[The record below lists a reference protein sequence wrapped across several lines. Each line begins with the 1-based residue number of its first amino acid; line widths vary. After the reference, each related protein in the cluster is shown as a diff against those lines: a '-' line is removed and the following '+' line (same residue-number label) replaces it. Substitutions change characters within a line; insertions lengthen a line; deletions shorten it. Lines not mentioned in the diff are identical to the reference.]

1 MKNCILLLS
10 LFFSLAA
17 FSQFGPVSIIDN
29 TSASQGIKR
38 IITADLTNDNI
49 NEVIVSQA
57 FNVNQLAYYSSDG
70 NGNFS
75 NKITIDS
82 TLSYPVFVA
91 AGDLNGDNHT
101 DLVTVAQ
108 TFGEIF
114 IYLNDAAGSFIK
126 QEADSGILMGHAIV
140 IEDFDHN
147 GSQDMAVI
155 GQHSIDFYRNNG
167 AAIFTKEA
175 ILTTQTSPNVLEC
188 MYLEAADMNNDGHT
202 DLITAETIGGVIY
215 YNDGTGHFTPE
226 TFTSEV
232 FISTL
237 VHAVDINNDS
247 FKDLVIQHS
256 TGDVKLYTNNGDETF
271 QLEGTLFNSPAI
283 RSIQSIDADADGF
296 RDLYMAYSNKVR
308 VLYNQ
313 GNESFGGEQFLYEN
327 NSQTTNEVAIGNL
340 DFNPAPEFIWSAVGG
355 TLAYHKSTILTL
367 PENQENN
374 LSVFPNPVQDVVSIS
389 CDEEIIQITIL
400 NAMGKVI
407 ASEQGI
413 VNETMDFSGFPS
425 GTYLL
430 EVTSTHSTSRK
441 RIVKL

>member
-1 MKNCILLLS
+1 MKNVTF
-10 LFFSLAA
+10 LFFFLFSLAG
-17 FSQFGPVSIIDN
+17 FSQFGLVNIIDN
-29 TSASQGIKR
+29 SVASQGIKR
-38 IITADLTNDNI
+38 IITADLNNDNL

-75 NKITIDS
+75 NKIIIDS

-91 AGDLNGDNHT
+91 AGDFNGDNHT
-101 DLVTVAQ
+101 DLATIAQ
-108 TFGEIF
+108 TFGELF
-114 IYLNDAAGSFIK
+114 IYLNDAAGGFIK
-126 QEADSGILMGHAIV
+126 QEADSGILVGHAIV

-147 GSQDMAVI
+147 GSPDMAVI

-167 AAIFTKEA
+167 AALFTKEA

-215 YNDGTGHFTPE
+215 YNDGTGHFTPQ

-232 FISTL
+232 FISTM

-271 QLEGTLFNSPAI
+271 QLQGTLFHSAAI
-283 RSIQSIDADADGF
+283 RSMQSIDADADGF
-296 RDLYMAYSNKVR
+296 QDLYMAYSNKVR

-313 GNESFGGEQFLYEN
+313 GNETFGGEQFLYEN
-327 NSQTTNEVAIGNL
+327 NSQMTNEVVIGNL

-355 TLAYHKSTILTL
+355 TIAYHQSTILTL
-367 PENQENN
+367 PESEEST
-374 LSVFPNPVQDVVSIS
+374 LSVYPNPTHDFVSIS
-389 CDEEIIQITIL
+389 CNQEIVQLTIL
-400 NAMGKVI
+400 NSMGQII
-407 ASEQGI
+407 ASEQG
-413 VNETMDFSGFPS
+413 VLKETMDFSGFPS

-430 EVTSTHSTSRK
+430 EVKSLHSTSRE